1 MNASP
6 PSPSFR
12 TRSAA
17 QGLTVRC
24 RRSAA
29 AMYANPVLPF
39 DPEPV
44 AGLVVVVLAV
54 VAVLEAVLAA
64 VFDTKVGHVQ
74 RRRLAVAVLGVGEP
88 ERLPVNGRRDHV
100 VGRSVMDPRQDPVQT
115 ADRPHRMLPATL
127 VPLPHPALGD

>member
-1 MNASP
+1 MERTRRGTSKMYPPKASHLMVSSLSGVGGSKSSRSSSSSCVVTWAIRESMNVSP
-6 PSPSFR
+6 PSPSLR

-74 RRRLAVAVLGVGEP
+74 RRRLAVAVL
-88 ERLPVNGRRDHV
+88 
-100 VGRSVMDPRQDPVQT
+100 
-115 ADRPHRMLPATL
+115 
-127 VPLPHPALGD
+127 